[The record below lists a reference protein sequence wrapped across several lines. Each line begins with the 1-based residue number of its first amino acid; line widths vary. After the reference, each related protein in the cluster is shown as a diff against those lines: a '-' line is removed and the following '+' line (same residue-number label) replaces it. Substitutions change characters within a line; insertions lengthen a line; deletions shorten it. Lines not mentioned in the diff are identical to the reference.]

1 MRGAFLILA
10 ILLLCS
16 LSFSQQSSST
26 PATVGT
32 PAKISG
38 CLMSMNG
45 AFYLTT
51 ANGERFILK
60 GKHNAMFSHNGQQ
73 VEISVKS
80 DKDLTPHA
88 SPKTLTVT
96 HIEMVAQVC
105 Q

>member
-1 MRGAFLILA
+1 MRGACEILA

-16 LSFSQQSSST
+16 LSFSQESNSPPT
-26 PATVGT
+26 TVST

-38 CLMSMNG
+38 CLMAMNG

-60 GKHNAMFSHNGQQ
+60 GKHSAMFSHNGQQ
-73 VEISVKS
+73 VEITVKS
-80 DKDLTPHA
+80 DKDLTAQA
-88 SPKTLTVT
+88 SPKKLTVT

>member
-1 MRGAFLILA
+1 MRGACLILV

-16 LSFSQQSSST
+16 LSFSQEANST
-26 PATVGT
+26 PTTVST

-38 CLMSMNG
+38 CLMAMNG

-73 VEISVKS
+73 VEITLKS
-80 DKDLTPHA
+80 DKDLTSQA
-88 SPKTLTVT
+88 SPKKLTVT
-96 HIEMVAQVC
+96 HIEMVTQVC

>member
-1 MRGAFLILA
+1 MRGACLIFA
-10 ILLLCS
+10 SLLLCTFG
-16 LSFSQQSSST
+16 FSQESNSAPT
-26 PATVGT
+26 TVST

-38 CLMSMNG
+38 CLMAMNG

-51 ANGERFILK
+51 ATGERFILK

-73 VEISVKS
+73 VEVTLKS
-80 DKDLTPHA
+80 GKDLTAQA
-88 SPKTLTVT
+88 SPKKLTVT